1 MNLSALAR
9 ITFQAIGE
17 FWNAVKP
24 SEAEARMLSRM
35 YPDMDALNEIEAEL
49 EVHESGPYLK
59 WGGDDSLR
67 SSCLGC
73 GYPHSTETQ
82 CLRDGSISFKSY
94 DSMSSPGVPPPGASP
109 GGEVESRP
117 ETTAPSSPGVDP
129 SGANGSIPPGAVP
142 GEGPSD
148 SAIPPAPEG
157 HPNLAEL
164 IAEVLAEHEPWG
176 SISGFVNCYNHSAI
190 ETLHAHCNDWA
201 AWREHVS
208 VNIAN
213 RILLRTPAGALWEAQ

>member
-1 MNLSALAR
+1 MSGRLAVLAVCDALVESDQKR
-9 ITFQAIGE
+9 Q
-17 FWNAVKP
+17 
-24 SEAEARMLSRM
+24 ARMLSRM

-142 GEGPSD
+142 GEGP
-148 SAIPPAPEG
+148 AVARGIPQPPAAGQPSLSHLAQCLRDAVGDRYDHCPYLPQHGFPSFPLWHDDHLIDAFDWEG
-157 HPNLAEL
+157 ATRVFLADVEQAFGTHPK
-164 IAEVLAEHEPWG
+164 
-176 SISGFVNCYNHSAI
+176 
-190 ETLHAHCNDWA
+190 
-201 AWREHVS
+201 
-208 VNIAN
+208 
-213 RILLRTPAGALWEAQ
+213 